1 MRASIG
7 CLLALVWLT
16 GAASAQEGETK
27 KSAPNP
33 DKGATLAQRWCASCH
48 VVSRTQS
55 RGADLTPSFE
65 SIAQRGDFNAD
76 KLAFFLLNPHPVMPN
91 MALTRDEA
99 RDIAAFIATQ
109 RR

>member
-7 CLLALVWLT
+7 CLLALVCVT
-16 GAASAQEGETK
+16 GVASAQENERR
-27 KSAPNP
+27 KSVPNP

-48 VVSRTQS
+48 VVSKTQS
-55 RGADLTPSFE
+55 RGADLTPTFE
-65 SIAQRGDFNAD
+65 TIARRGDFNAEQ
-76 KLAFFLLNPHPVMPN
+76 LAFFLLNPHPVMPN

-109 RR
+109 R